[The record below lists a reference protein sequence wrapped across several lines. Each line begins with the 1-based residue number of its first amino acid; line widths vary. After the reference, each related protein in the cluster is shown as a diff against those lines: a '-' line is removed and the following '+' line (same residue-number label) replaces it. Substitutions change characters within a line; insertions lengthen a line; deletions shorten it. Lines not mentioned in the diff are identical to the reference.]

1 MIRPLRLLTG
11 LALASTLA
19 HPALAERV
27 SVLVFDASGSM
38 WNRVEGDLSRIEV
51 ARDVMGEYFA
61 SRDGAVPLSVIAYGH
76 NRRGDCR
83 DIEVVAPMGQGSP
96 DALERRL
103 RGLMPRG
110 MTPLTDS
117 LALARAQIPPTAEA
131 ADIILV
137 TDGLETCEGDPCALA
152 ASLAAE
158 GIEIR
163 AHVVGFG
170 LSRAE
175 LEGLSCITEQ
185 TGGMMFDTNSGAE
198 LAAALQQVSAAEP
211 APPAPPPT
219 PEPEPAAAFDLGDRA
234 EAGFAYRIRWTGEA
248 TFVDYIGFVPQG
260 GTDMTAAISYQ
271 TIGGTGAAPNNPV
284 TRTAPTEPGMYDLV
298 LVTAR
303 AGIIARQAVEV
314 VAPHLGFEA
323 IGSVEPGARVVFTF
337 RGPERVEER
346 IVIARPG
353 DPPNAQ
359 IGDWGY
365 ALHKNGTI
373 RLTVPDEPGEYEVRY
388 LNRGRSEVLFARR
401 FGVGIPFA
409 DEDQTRASDLA
420 AAAFAATQGD
430 ANQDAIAALPATFR
444 LPPGTP
450 AGAVSWEGIPL
461 DPDMA
466 PEAWAPHETGAA
478 VSGLFEPGRWRI
490 TARAPGEVVYSAEV
504 TIFPGQTD
512 DVTLTLVDEASDG
525 ALVGGWILW
534 AIPPREIDDQPMRMA
549 SFTLRLSDEGQDYIG
564 RIAPGPGMGPA
575 ATPVELTSVVVEFGD
590 LFIDF
595 PQPGI
600 AAEPLRLALSPQ
612 GPGFVGTLFA
622 GGEQLAVA
630 AWPEDV
636 PQDLALWREAAF
648 GPAQDADPAQRFS
661 TAARCDEPRC
671 ALVVDGL
678 ALTLEQGW
686 SMTAPAW
693 VGATAGAHPLDA
705 PRVDFFGP
713 EGASLHLNPHQ
724 WLASNGPCFS
734 TEAGALCLFLDAPA
748 VATAAALPLSMSLR
762 LVERASTPGA
772 TVKDPGRPAAP
783 GAAAPAARRRL
794 VPVELPEGLSP
805 AEVLDR
811 LLPGLTTE

>member
-1 MIRPLRLLTG
+1 MPHPFRRIAALSLAT
-11 LALASTLA
+11 ALAA
-19 HPALAERV
+19 PANAERV

-61 SRDGAVPLSVIAYGH
+61 SRDTGVPLSVIAYGH

-103 RGLMPRG
+103 RALMPRG

-117 LALARAQIPPTAEA
+117 LALARDQIPATAEA

-170 LSRAE
+170 LSRSE
-175 LEGLSCITEQ
+175 LEGLSCITDQ

-198 LAAALQQVSAAEP
+198 LAAALQQVSTPEP
-211 APPAPPPT
+211 APPAPEPE

-234 EAGFAYRIRWTGEA
+234 EAGFAYRIRWNGEA
-248 TFVDYIGFVPQG
+248 TNVDYIGFVPQG

-271 TIGGTGAAPNNPV
+271 PIGGTGTAPTNPV

-298 LVTAR
+298 LVSAR

-401 FGVGIPFA
+401 FGVGIPFV
-409 DEDQTRASDLA
+409 DEDQMRAADLA
-420 AAAFAATQGD
+420 AAAAAATQADPG
-430 ANQDAIAALPATFR
+430 QDAIAAIPATFR

-450 AGAVSWEGIPL
+450 ARAVSWEGIPL

-466 PEAWAPHETGAA
+466 PEAWAPEETGAS

-490 TARAPGEVVYSAEV
+490 IARAPGEVVYQAEV
-504 TIFPGQTD
+504 ALFPGQSN
-512 DVTLTLVDEASDG
+512 DVTLTMLDEGSDG

-564 RIAPGPGMGPA
+564 RIDPGPGMGPA
-575 ATPVELTSVVVEFGD
+575 ATPEALSSVVLESGD
-590 LFIDF
+590 LSIDF

-600 AAEPLRLALSPQ
+600 TAEPLRLALSPQ
-612 GPGFVGTLFA
+612 GAGFVGTLFA
-622 GGEQLAVA
+622 GGERLAVA
-630 AWPEDV
+630 AWPEDA
-636 PQDLALWREAAF
+636 PQDLALWRDAAF
-648 GPAQDADPAQRFS
+648 GPAQEPAPQRDI
-661 TAARCDEPRC
+661 AARCDQPRC
-671 ALVVDGL
+671 EIVVDGL
-678 ALTLEQGW
+678 AATLEQGW
-686 SMTAPAW
+686 SMTPPAW

-705 PRVDFFGP
+705 PRVDFYGP

-748 VATAAALPLSMSLR
+748 AATAAALPLSMSLR
-762 LVERASTPGA
+762 LVERSPAPGPTA
-772 TVKDPGRPAAP
+772 KDPDRPAA
-783 GAAAPAARRRL
+783 GRRL
-794 VPVELPEGLSP
+794 VPVDLPEGLSP